1 MGEVSQL
8 THQLLVQLS
17 IDILYMRI
25 HQSLHLWVQPFGM
38 KPSERTLL
46 IFSKV
51 AFVLSFHCNAVALTL
66 ADVVNSLLR
75 GSTFTVSAQLLT
87 NGDISLP
94 NSQNLLHVCD
104 NGKTRIAFTL
114 SCKG

>member
-25 HQSLHLWVQPFGM
+25 RHSLHLWVQPFEM
-38 KPSERTLL
+38 ESSEGALL
-46 IFSKV
+46 IFLNVPFGS
-51 AFVLSFHCNAVALTL
+51 LFHCNAVALTL

-75 GSTFTVSAQLLT
+75 GSTCTVSAQLLT
-87 NGDISLP
+87 NDDISLP
-94 NSQNLLHVCD
+94 N
-104 NGKTRIAFTL
+104 
-114 SCKG
+114 